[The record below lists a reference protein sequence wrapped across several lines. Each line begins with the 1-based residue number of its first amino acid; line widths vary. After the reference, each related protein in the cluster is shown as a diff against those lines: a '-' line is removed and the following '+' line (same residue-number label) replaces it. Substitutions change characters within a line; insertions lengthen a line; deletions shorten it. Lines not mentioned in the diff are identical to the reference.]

1 MSFLNRNFA
10 RRMCLARRLASSPR
24 ADDERE
30 VLVEVRAE
38 LSNGAHGRIFAYRVR
53 MQSIKSNRMTKMVST
68 HNMMSFVVCVCTTT
82 SGAFRLA
89 IESTRYTHMGT

>member
-24 ADDERE
+24 ADDERK
-30 VLVEVRAE
+30 VQVYSCRKVRAE
-38 LSNGAHGRIFAYRVR
+38 QSNGAHGRIFACRVR

-68 HNMMSFVVCVCTTT
+68 HNMMSSVCLSVQV
-82 SGAFRLA
+82 R
-89 IESTRYTHMGT
+89 I